1 MRSAVS
7 RYFALGLIALS
18 LLGTGCGPGDSA
30 SRSSQPVVVFAAAST
45 TNALDEIREQFQQET
60 GLVVKA
66 SYAASS
72 MLAQQIAH
80 GAGADLFVSANVKWV
95 DYLQGSEAGQRRTG
109 LRGQPNGK
117 SQIPNPQSPIP
128 HPNALV
134 AKRRDLLGNRLVIIV
149 PADSQLHLQKPQDL
163 LGKAVRRL
171 AMADYAAVPAG
182 IYAREALE
190 KLGLWE
196 QLKEKVVTAADVR
209 YALSYV
215 ETGAAEAGLVYAT
228 DAAISDAVR
237 VVAEIPAG
245 LTEPICYPIVLL
257 KQGLGKA
264 GAESF
269 YRYLLSPKA
278 AEVFRRHGFVVRAEK

>member
-1 MRSAVS
+1 MGRFVS
-7 RYFALGLIALS
+7 RFSVPGLIALS
-18 LLGTGCGPGDSA
+18 LLGTGCGAGDSA
-30 SRSSQPVVVFAAAST
+30 GRSSEPVIVFAAAST

-80 GAGADLFVSANVKWV
+80 GAGADVFVSANVKWV
-95 DYLQGSEAGQRRTG
+95 DYLNLPE
-109 LRGQPNGK
+109 
-117 SQIPNPQSPIP
+117 
-128 HPNALV
+128 NALV
-134 AKRRDLLGNRLVIIV
+134 AKRRNLLGNRLVIIV
-149 PADSQLHLQKPQDL
+149 PADSQLHLEKPEDL

-182 IYAREALE
+182 VYAREALE

-264 GAESF
+264 GAEAF
-269 YRYLLSPKA
+269 YRYLISPKA
-278 AEVFRRHGFVVRAEK
+278 AGVFRRHGFVVRAPR